1 MRKHFGTLFIVALIC
16 LALPTA
22 PALAQKLSF
31 SIVTGGTGG
40 VWYPLGGAIGG
51 VIGKSVPNTDA
62 TAEVTT
68 AAIDNLKLLA
78 AGKAGMAFAYDYHTV
93 WANEGKIAELSKK
106 QPVRIV
112 MGFYEQPLHI
122 VTKEGTGIKSV
133 MDLKGKRVSV
143 GAPNSGTEEQA
154 DYVLKGLGYD
164 WNKDFKREKL
174 GAGESVAALKD
185 GKIDAMFWSGA
196 IPTSS
201 IIDLASTPGRKLVLL
216 PIDGEIRDKIFKGNP
231 GVFHPTVFKKGAYT
245 GLDSDVPAIAIT
257 AVLTAMDKFPQDK
270 MYEIVKTIFDSKL
283 ELSAVWKGANDMT
296 PETAVN
302 QVTPDALKYL
312 HPGAQKYFK
321 EKGALK
327 TLLVVRS
334 VDTDGKTVAVYRAGQ
349 APAGVQLDDGVPVD
363 VPQRLQAL
371 LQVVHLPVD
380 PREVD
385 RPGLAGGA
393 VRLREVPPGDVGGQA
408 PAVGEAHQVLLDLR
422 VAVRLDGLDS
432 PLDQRLGWIR
442 HHEAPVHPDDPPEAP
457 AGLAGPQ
464 GGVE

>member
-1 MRKHFGTLFIVALIC
+1 MRKQLATVLIVTLLC
-16 LALPTA
+16 LALSAA

-51 VIGKSVPNTDA
+51 VIGKNVPDTDA

-78 AGKAGMAFAYDYHTV
+78 AGKAGMAFAYDYHSV
-93 WANEGKIAELSKK
+93 WANEGKISELGKK

-196 IPTSS
+196 VPTSS
-201 IIDLASTPGRKLVLL
+201 IIDLASTPGLKMVIL
-216 PIDGEIRDKIFKGNP
+216 PVEGEAAEKIMKANP
-231 GVFHPTVFKKGAYT
+231 GVFHKTVFPKGIYS
-245 GLDSDVPAIAIT
+245 GVESDIPAIAIT
-257 AVLTAMDKFPQDK
+257 AVLNAMDSFPEERVYQIVSAVFANLQ
-270 MYEIVKTIFDSKL
+270 EI
-283 ELSAVWKGANDMT
+283 SAVWKGALKLT
-296 PETAVN
+296 PQQAVG
-302 QVTPDALKYL
+302 QLTPDAVQFI
-312 HPGAQKYFK
+312 HPGAVRFFK

-327 TLLVVRS
+327 
-334 VDTDGKTVAVYRAGQ
+334 
-349 APAGVQLDDGVPVD
+349 
-363 VPQRLQAL
+363 
-371 LQVVHLPVD
+371 
-380 PREVD
+380 
-385 RPGLAGGA
+385 
-393 VRLREVPPGDVGGQA
+393 
-408 PAVGEAHQVLLDLR
+408 
-422 VAVRLDGLDS
+422 
-432 PLDQRLGWIR
+432 
-442 HHEAPVHPDDPPEAP
+442 
-457 AGLAGPQ
+457 
-464 GGVE
+464 